1 MSDTTK
7 VREESR
13 EGQVYTVGE
22 WVANHPQSARI
33 FERLG
38 IDYCCAG
45 RRSLEEACGRK
56 GLDPEPVRAE
66 LIDLLRRAPPS
77 VPTDWNRLPV
87 ADLIAEIEASHHHFI
102 RTEKQ
107 RLIFLAVKV
116 ARVHGDNHPE
126 LEQIAE
132 KVIQLYEELEPHLER
147 EEKDFF
153 PACAAWDGKGSRGA
167 PAPDLLE
174 TLRALEKEH
183 TAVGRLL
190 ESIRELTSGFRPPPE
205 ACNSYLALFHGLEQM
220 EADLHEHI
228 HKENNI
234 LHARILAAAG
244 KESGGAAAHGGC
256 CEG

>member
-1 MSDTTK
+1 MSDTTD
-7 VREESR
+7 VRDEAR
-13 EGQVYTVGE
+13 EGQAYTVGE
-22 WVANHPQSARI
+22 WVANHPQTARI

-56 GLDPEPVRAE
+56 GIDPAQVRAE
-66 LIDLLRRAPPS
+66 LIEHLRLAPPA
-77 VPTDWNRLPV
+77 VPMDWNRQSV
-87 ADLIAEIEASHHHFI
+87 ADLIANIESSHHHYI

-126 LEQIAE
+126 LERIAE
-132 KVIQLYEELEPHLER
+132 NVIRLYEELEPHLER

-153 PACAAWDGKGSRGA
+153 PACEAWGGKEAAGA
-167 PAPDLLE
+167 PDPALLE

-183 TAVGRLL
+183 TAVGGLL
-190 ESIRELTSGFRPPPE
+190 ESIRELASGFQPPPD
-205 ACNSYLALFHGLEQM
+205 ACNSYLALFHGLEQL

-234 LHARILAAAG
+234 LHSRILAGAG
-244 KESGGAAAHGGC
+244 KPKGGAAIPGGC
-256 CEG
+256 CDG